1 VGLGVSVSV
10 RVGWGVEMREQ
21 VVGVLQSQV
30 CGLGCECECACAC
43 GVGCGDERA
52 SGGGA

>member
-1 VGLGVSVSV
+1 VCVGVGV
-10 RVGWGVEMREQ
+10 GDEREQ
-21 VVGVLQSQV
+21 VAGVLQGQV